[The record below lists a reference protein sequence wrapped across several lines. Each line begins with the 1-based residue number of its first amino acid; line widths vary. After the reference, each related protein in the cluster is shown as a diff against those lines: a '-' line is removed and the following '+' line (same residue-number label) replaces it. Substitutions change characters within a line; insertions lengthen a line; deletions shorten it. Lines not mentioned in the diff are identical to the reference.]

1 LLEKEGVQIE
11 IVVFSDYVQP
21 NLQLADKQL
30 DANFF
35 QHIPYLRTWLKKE
48 GLILRG

>member
-1 LLEKEGVQIE
+1 MLEEEGVEIE

-21 NLQLADKQL
+21 NLRHKQL

-35 QHIPYLRTWLKKE
+35 QHIPYLENMVEERA
-48 GLILRG
+48 